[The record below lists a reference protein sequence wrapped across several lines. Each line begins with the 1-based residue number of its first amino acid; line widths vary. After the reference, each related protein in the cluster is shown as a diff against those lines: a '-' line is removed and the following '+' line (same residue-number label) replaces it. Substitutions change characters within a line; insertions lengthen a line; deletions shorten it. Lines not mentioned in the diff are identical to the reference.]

1 MWKVLLADDEEVIL
15 SGIRKM
21 IEWEKFEAEI
31 VGEAHDGE
39 EALELVQRH
48 QPDIVISDVKMPGMT
63 GLELLEEIRKSQ
75 PETQMIF
82 ISAYQ
87 EFDYVKFAISKGAVD
102 YLLKPVRRRDLEQ
115 VLHKTIEQL
124 RDRTMVSYLKTEE
137 PKDGIEVIFRH
148 LNDGYE
154 YAEEELY
161 KEFSRSNL
169 DMTNKSFMGICYGF
183 LDDESTRNV
192 SYEKYKLIKFAVYNK
207 IQEMYKKD
215 NCGFVIRK
223 DDNCCNLM
231 AVFPDGRRETFMEEV
246 VKRVKEEIEQ
256 EYGMPL
262 CVGIGQPVKETME
275 INHSFNSARHAY
287 ELYYFEKQD
296 VIDYCAIEPPKEAN
310 VEEVNELSEKVFA
323 DIAAKDEGL
332 TDSIRDVLSAIG
344 RMHYGNRNAT
354 VNRCL
359 IFTGNLLERLQS
371 YDMVKGSFVERQ
383 EALLEAMESKHTYW
397 DLVAFLLDY
406 YEKLMP
412 EVYKNAR
419 NKDVAVIVKVKE
431 YLNEN
436 YMNDISLKEL
446 ADMACV
452 SPSYFSTFFKNTTGE
467 NYKSYLIKIRMQEA
481 IRLVMNTDLKTYEI
495 AEQVGYN
502 NVRRFVDAF
511 KGKYRMSPMD
521 YRKLY
526 KKKV

>member
-1 MWKVLLADDEEVIL
+1 
-15 SGIRKM
+15 
-21 IEWEKFEAEI
+21 
-31 VGEAHDGE
+31 
-39 EALELVQRH
+39 
-48 QPDIVISDVKMPGMT
+48 
-63 GLELLEEIRKSQ
+63 
-75 PETQMIF
+75 
-82 ISAYQ
+82 
-87 EFDYVKFAISKGAVD
+87 
-102 YLLKPVRRRDLEQ
+102 
-115 VLHKTIEQL
+115 
-124 RDRTMVSYLKTEE
+124 
-137 PKDGIEVIFRH
+137 
-148 LNDGYE
+148 
-154 YAEEELY
+154 
-161 KEFSRSNL
+161 
-169 DMTNKSFMGICYGF
+169 
-183 LDDESTRNV
+183 
-192 SYEKYKLIKFAVYNK
+192 
-207 IQEMYKKD
+207 MYKKD